1 MPFIR
6 YKVED
11 RALQSSIDQCGCD
24 RGYSLIEHIT
34 GRFGDRLVTPSGS
47 YIHAEYFWYK
57 LMHFPDIK
65 EYQIVQHIRE
75 KIVILIVG
83 DSNRLKDDLEL
94 LKQQMMN
101 EIDEGIEIQIKYVD
115 YIEKTKTGKYQF
127 VISKVGKLI

>member
-34 GRFGDRLVTPSGS
+34 GREQCRIVTPRGS
-47 YIHAEYFWYK
+47 FVDEGYFSIK
-57 LMHFPDIK
+57 LSKIPDISK
-65 EYQIVQHIRE
+65 YQVIQNKIN

-115 YIEKTKTGKYQF
+115 YIEKTKNGKYRSI
-127 VISKVGKLI
+127 ISKFDM